1 MTSTAGQNDI
11 YHARM
16 VQVIGVTPGQNS
28 TQAQGHSRTVYSQ
41 PQEGR
46 SDLVSKDIH
55 HRHQLDI
62 SSQQGKMGSDGDKTP
77 PLPPRGAKCGS
88 KVTSAS
94 ERLSLHSGNRNFLT
108 KYFEQNS
115 YAQETKT
122 VNGGVKQLRGILK
135 KTETSTFQETEKG
148 RETPPPKLPPRIRKR
163 PVSYPSKEEA
173 ISPPNGIIRK
183 ETVDKHNGVR
193 THPQPL
199 TKTNVTKHDQIWT
212 KEEKEKPVN
221 GVLSPPLNHITPEST
236 EELWKKFDM
245 LDVLDSASDHS
256 DSSAD
261 TMIMMTTAE
270 EEKNQTK
277 ITQSMQKYKTQ
288 KDEQTIF
295 SNDMQIQFQSPT
307 EPREA
312 DKKST
317 KSISQLSPKSED
329 TDDGYGTN
337 SSQGTTVSSPLSS
350 SLTSL
355 NVISDTDISIV
366 HGAPKLATAT
376 STTQQDNSAIQNSS
390 KTTWAVRRR
399 TKMAEA
405 KEESSSLQEQLRQL
419 AIIEEEDNTQA
430 NDVSE
435 NSGDRVSRSRSSS
448 VKMRHSPQNVSSAD
462 DTLESV
468 TSDLEKFEGDLYDK
482 MIDMDRNYRNYYG
495 FDKDFDVKTEDSKV
509 LYFQDKVLKQNYGS
523 DNYYNP
529 RGYYGKEYGDQSCE
543 RLGPPPMSSVG
554 SLPRNV
560 SLSRDYSSQESSS
573 YRSNASSGVGSVDG
587 RFYQLTN
594 MSMDNIRVPKNLTLP
609 GMPGKGHFSSSD
621 NLTQNGRRPL
631 FASSADIQKL
641 FQTRDNISDQLQR
654 PASCRHSFHAMP
666 CTQQWIVDAQN
677 QASTNE
683 PRPRAASAS
692 VSSKSKSSWNPFGGM
707 FSKKKN
713 KSSGSNQDV
722 AGKKSSTESQTVPP
736 QKPII
741 KSGTNVSALPDG
753 PLRRYAEKRG
763 LEALPNGSTYDK
775 PFRTVKHVAPSG
787 TKLSTLV

>member
-1 MTSTAGQNDI
+1 MTSTGGQSDI

-16 VQVIGVTPGQNS
+16 VQVISMTPGQNS
-28 TQAQGHSRTVYSQ
+28 TPVQGHTRPVILQ
-41 PQEGR
+41 PQEGNFTER
-46 SDLVSKDIH
+46 LRKDGYHIC
-55 HRHQLDI
+55 QI
-62 SSQQGKMGSDGDKTP
+62 GKPSQKENMGNDGEKTP
-77 PLPPRGAKCGS
+77 PLPPRGTKCGG
-88 KVTSAS
+88 KPTSSAQ
-94 ERLSLHSGNRNFLT
+94 ERLNRNFLT

-115 YAQETKT
+115 YSQGNKT
-122 VNGGVKQLRGILK
+122 VKGDVKQLRGILK
-135 KTETSTFQETEKG
+135 NTSSSIQEKEKG

-163 PVSYPSKEEA
+163 PVSYPTKEEA
-173 ISPPNGIIRK
+173 AMPPNGII
-183 ETVDKHNGVR
+183 HNKPVGDR
-193 THPQPL
+193 QYPQPL
-199 TKTNVTKHDQIWT
+199 TRTNVTKHDQIWT
-212 KEEKEKPVN
+212 KEEKEKPIN
-221 GVLSPPLNHITPEST
+221 GLLSPPLNHITVEST
-236 EELWKKFDM
+236 EEMLQKFDR

-261 TMIMMTTAE
+261 TMIMMTTEE
-270 EEKNQTK
+270 EEKNQTR

-288 KDEQTIF
+288 KDQHSVF
-295 SNDMQIQFQSPT
+295 SNDMQIQFENTVNTDS
-307 EPREA
+307 EEVN
-312 DKKST
+312 KKST
-317 KSISQLSPKSED
+317 KIISQLSPKSED

-355 NVISDTDISIV
+355 NVISDTDISNV

-376 STTQQDNSAIQNSS
+376 SPTQQDNSAILNPS

-405 KEESSSLQEQLRQL
+405 KENASSLQEQLRQL
-419 AIIEEEDNTQA
+419 AIIEEEENTQS

-435 NSGDRVSRSRSSS
+435 GSIDKVSRSRTSV
-448 VKMRHSPQNVSSAD
+448 VKMRPSSQNVTSSANETMD
-462 DTLESV
+462 SV

-495 FDKDFDVKTEDSKV
+495 FDKDFDVKVDDSKV

-529 RGYYGKEYGDQSCE
+529 RGYYGKEYGQQDSE
-543 RLGPPPMSSVG
+543 REDSASAASVG
-554 SLPRNV
+554 SLPRNM

-573 YRSNASSGVGSVDG
+573 YRSTISYSSGVGSVDG
-587 RFYQLTN
+587 RFHQMTN

-609 GMPGKGHFSSSD
+609 GMPSKGHFSSSD

-666 CTQQWIVDAQN
+666 CTQQWIVDAH
-677 QASTNE
+677 NE
-683 PRPRAASAS
+683 ADTKVQRPRASSAS

-713 KSSGSNQDV
+713 KSSGSSQDV
-722 AGKKSSTESQTVPP
+722 SAKNKSCPEGSPP

-741 KSGTNVSALPDG
+741 KSGPNVSSLPNG
-753 PLRRYAEKRG
+753 PLRRYAEKKG
-763 LEALPNGSTYDK
+763 IEALPNGSAYDM
-775 PFRTVKHVAPSG
+775 PFRTVKHAAPSG

>member
-1 MTSTAGQNDI
+1 MTSTGGQSDI

-16 VQVIGVTPGQNS
+16 VQVISMTPGQNS
-28 TQAQGHSRTVYSQ
+28 TPVQGQTRTVYSQ
-41 PQEGR
+41 PQEGY
-46 SDLVSKDIH
+46 STNLFSNDIH
-55 HRHQLDI
+55 HRHQLDT
-62 SSQQGKMGSDGDKTP
+62 SSQKAKMGSDGERTP
-77 PLPPRGAKCGS
+77 PLPPRATKNGGKPS
-88 KVTSAS
+88 SAQ
-94 ERLSLHSGNRNFLT
+94 ERLNLNNGNRNFLT

-115 YAQETKT
+115 YAQGNKT
-122 VNGGVKQLRGILK
+122 INGGVKQLRGILK
-135 KTETSTFQETEKG
+135 KSDAPVLRENDVG

-163 PVSYPSKEEA
+163 PVSYPTKEEA
-173 ISPPNGIIRK
+173 LSPPNGIIH
-183 ETVDKHNGVR
+183 DKSNGER
-193 THPQPL
+193 QFPQPL

-212 KEEKEKPVN
+212 KEDKDKPIN
-221 GVLSPPLNHITPEST
+221 SVLSPPLNHITPEST
-236 EELWKKFDM
+236 EEMWEKFDR

-261 TMIMMTTAE
+261 TMIMMTTEE
-270 EEKNQTK
+270 EEKNQSR
-277 ITQSMQKYKTQ
+277 ITQSMQKFKTQ
-288 KDEQTIF
+288 KDPVF
-295 SNDMQIQFQSPT
+295 DRNMQIQFEST
-307 EPREA
+307 GNNDSVEES
-312 DKKST
+312 KKST

-355 NVISDTDISIV
+355 NVITDTDISNV
-366 HGAPKLATAT
+366 HGAPKLAIAT
-376 STTQQDNSAIQNSS
+376 STSTQQENSAILNPS

-399 TKMAEA
+399 TKMAES
-405 KEESSSLQEQLRQL
+405 KENASSLQEQLRQL
-419 AIIEEEDNTQA
+419 AIIEEEENTQT
-430 NDVSE
+430 NDVSG
-435 NSGDRVSRSRSSS
+435 NSIDRVSRSKNPS
-448 VKMRHSPQNVSSAD
+448 VKLRNSPEEPSVDESMD
-462 DTLESV
+462 SV

-482 MIDMDRNYRNYYG
+482 MIDMDRNYRNYCG
-495 FDKDFDVKTEDSKV
+495 FDKDFDVKTADSKV

-529 RGYYGKEYGDQSCE
+529 RGYYGKEYGEAGSE
-543 RLGPPPMSSVG
+543 RLDSSMGSVG
-554 SLPRNV
+554 SLPRNM
-560 SLSRDYSSQESSS
+560 SLPRDYTSQENSS
-573 YRSNASSGVGSVDG
+573 YRSSTSYSSGVGSVDG
-587 RFYQLTN
+587 RFHQLTN

-677 QASTNE
+677 EADINV

-713 KSSGSNQDV
+713 KSGGSSQDV
-722 AGKKSSTESQTVPP
+722 TSKNKTRAETSPA

-741 KSGTNVSALPDG
+741 KSGTNVSSLPNG
-753 PLRRYAEKRG
+753 PLRRYAEKKG
-763 LEALPNGSTYDK
+763 IEALPNSNAYDL
-775 PFRTVKHVAPSG
+775 PFRTVKQTAPSG
-787 TKLSTLV
+787 SKLSTLV

>member
-1 MTSTAGQNDI
+1 MTSTAGQSEI

-16 VQVIGVTPGQNS
+16 VQVISVTPGQNS
-28 TQAQGHSRTVYSQ
+28 TQVQGHTRTVYSQ

-46 SDLVSKDIH
+46 LDLFSKDIH
-55 HRHQLDI
+55 HRHQLDT

-77 PLPPRGAKCGS
+77 PLPPRSTKCGGRS
-88 KVTSAS
+88 TSAQ
-94 ERLSLHSGNRNFLT
+94 ERLNLRTGNRNFLS

-115 YAQETKT
+115 YAHGNKT
-122 VNGGVKQLRGILK
+122 VNGEVKQPKGILK
-135 KTETSTFQETEKG
+135 KPETSLFQETEKG
-148 RETPPPKLPPRIRKR
+148 RDSPPPKLPPRIRKR
-163 PVSYPSKEEA
+163 PVSYPTKEDA
-173 ISPPNGIIRK
+173 VSPPNGII
-183 ETVDKHNGVR
+183 VGMPNGNR
-193 THPQPL
+193 AYPQPL

-212 KEEKEKPVN
+212 KEENEKTVN

-236 EELWKKFDM
+236 EKMWEKFSM

-261 TMIMMTTAE
+261 TMIMMTTEE
-270 EEKNQTK
+270 EEKNQSR

-288 KDEQTIF
+288 KDHHDVFNKNI
-295 SNDMQIQFQSPT
+295 QIQFESAGNIESQV
-307 EPREA
+307 A

-376 STTQQDNSAIQNSS
+376 STTQQNNSAIQNSS

-405 KEESSSLQEQLRQL
+405 KENASSLQEQLREL
-419 AIIEEEDNTQA
+419 AIIEEEDACNTQTI
-430 NDVSE
+430 DVSE
-435 NSGDRVSRSRSSS
+435 NSDRVTSSRSSC
-448 VKMRHSPQNVSSAD
+448 VKMRRSPQNVIPHAD
-462 DTLESV
+462 DTSDSV

-495 FDKDFDVKTEDSKV
+495 FDKDFDIKAEDSKV
-509 LYFQDKVLKQNYGS
+509 LYFQDKVLKQSYGS

-529 RGYYGKEYGDQSCE
+529 RGYYAKDYGDQSSE

-554 SLPRNV
+554 SLPRNA
-560 SLSRDYSSQESSS
+560 SLSRDYSSQERSS
-573 YRSNASSGVGSVDG
+573 YRSTTSSGVDSVDG
-587 RFYQLTN
+587 RIHQLTN

-609 GMPGKGHFSSSD
+609 GMPSKGHFSSSD

-654 PASCRHSFHAMP
+654 PPSCRHSFHAMP

-677 QASTNE
+677 EAHKNT
-683 PRPRAASAS
+683 PRPRASSAS
-692 VSSKSKSSWNPFGGM
+692 VSSKSKPSWNFFGGM
-707 FSKKKN
+707 FGKKKN
-713 KSSGSNQDV
+713 KSNESNQDV
-722 AGKKSSTESQTVPP
+722 VAKNKASKETNPP

-741 KSGTNVSALPDG
+741 KSGANISTMPNG

-763 LEALPNGSTYDK
+763 MDALPNGNVRDTPLRS
-775 PFRTVKHVAPSG
+775 VKHVAPSG